1 MLEQITAAIS
11 ELNLTMP
18 ALRLLGTTVA
28 LLLIV
33 LVVRAVLS
41 KVIRTSI
48 QSTELRRKWL
58 VQTRNGLIL
67 VFLLGLVLIWGQEL
81 RTLALSIVAIAV
93 AFVVATKELILCFMG
108 SLVKGGARSFDIGDR
123 IQVKDFRGDVIDQNL
138 LATTILEVGP
148 GKLTHQRTGRA
159 TVIPNSLF
167 VSEPIINESFTEDYV
182 LHVFTVPF
190 KRDDNWQL
198 AQKVLLEATLAQ
210 CEPFLETA
218 RRYMRRLGDRRG
230 LEVPVVDPRV
240 SIQVPLAN
248 EIHLVVRFPC
258 RPSQRSAIEQAILLE
273 VFANNDFRGA
283 PSKDCAEDE
292 DPVDPERAE

>member
-1 MLEQITAAIS
+1 MLDQIAAGIA
-11 ELNLTMP
+11 ELNLSMP
-18 ALRLLGTTVA
+18 ALRLLGTTLA

-41 KVIRTSI
+41 KLIRTSI

-67 VFLLGLVLIWGQEL
+67 IFLLGLVLIWGQEL

-123 IQVKDFRGDVIDQNL
+123 IQVKEFRGDVIDQNL

-167 VSEPIINESFTEDYV
+167 VSEPVINESFTEDYV

-190 KRDDNWQL
+190 RRDDNWQL
-198 AQKVLLEATLAQ
+198 AQKVLLDATQAQ

-240 SIQVPLAN
+240 SIQVPLAG

-273 VFANNDFRGA
+273 AFANNDFGGA
-283 PSKDCAEDE
+283 RKRNDEDE
-292 DPVDPERAE
+292 AVQVDPENPG

>member
-1 MLEQITAAIS
+1 MGEQAALAVDQVS
-11 ELNLTMP
+11 VSLPM
-18 ALRLLGTTVA
+18 LRLLGTTLA
-28 LLLIV
+28 LMVVV
-33 LVVRAVLS
+33 LVMRALLS
-41 KVIRTSI
+41 KVIRSSI

-67 VFLLGLVLIWGQEL
+67 LFLLGLVLIWGEEL

-167 VSEPIINESFTEDYV
+167 VSEPVINESFTEDYV

-190 KRDDNWQL
+190 KREDNWQK
-198 AQKVLLEATLAQ
+198 AQEVLLEVTQAQ
-210 CEPFLETA
+210 CEPYLEAA
-218 RRYMRRLGDRRG
+218 RKYMRRLGDRRG

-240 SIQVPLAN
+240 SLQVPVAG
-248 EIHLVVRFPC
+248 EIHLVVRYPC
-258 RPSQRSAIEQAILLE
+258 RPAQRSAIEQAILAE
-273 VFANNDFRGA
+273 AFGSHDFSVARHIEGA
-283 PSKDCAEDE
+283 GEPATSSE
-292 DPVDPERAE
+292 

>member
-1 MLEQITAAIS
+1 MDEQAALALDQVS
-11 ELNLTMP
+11 VSMP
-18 ALRLLGTTVA
+18 VLRLLGSTVV
-28 LLLIV
+28 LMVIV
-33 LVVRAVLS
+33 LLARMVLS
-41 KVIRTSI
+41 KLIRTGI

-67 VFLLGLVLIWGQEL
+67 LFLLGLILIWGEEL

-108 SLVKGGARSFDIGDR
+108 TLVKGGARSFDIGDR

-167 VSEPIINESFTEDYV
+167 VSEPVINETFTEDYV

-190 KRDDNWQL
+190 KREDDWL
-198 AQKVLLEATLAQ
+198 KAQQVLLEVAQAQ
-210 CEPFLETA
+210 CQPYLESA
-218 RRYMRRLGDRRG
+218 RKYMRRLGDRRG
-230 LEVPVVDPRV
+230 LEVPMVDPRV
-240 SIQVPLAN
+240 SIQVPVAG
-248 EIHLVVRFPC
+248 EIHLVVRYPC
-258 RPSQRSAIEQAILLE
+258 RPAQRSAIEQNILSE
-273 VFANNDFRGA
+273 AFGAHDFSSVRGEA
-283 PSKDCAEDE
+283 GQVAEAGTPSME
-292 DPVDPERAE
+292 

>member
-1 MLEQITAAIS
+1 MLEQIPAAIS
-11 ELNLTMP
+11 ELNLSMP

-67 VFLLGLVLIWGQEL
+67 IFLLGLVLIWGQEL

-93 AFVVATKELILCFMG
+93 AFVVATKELILCFIG

-167 VSEPIINESFTEDYV
+167 VSEPVINESFTEDYV

-198 AQKVLLEATLAQ
+198 AQKVLLDATQAQ

-240 SIQVPLAN
+240 SLQVPLAG

-258 RPSQRSAIEQAILLE
+258 RPSQRSAIEQAILME
-273 VFANNDFRGA
+273 AFANNDFSGVRKKG
-283 PSKDCAEDE
+283 SEEDQG
-292 DPVDPERAE
+292 PIDPERME

>member
-1 MLEQITAAIS
+1 MLEQFSAAIQQVNVS
-11 ELNLTMP
+11 MP
-18 ALRLLGTTVA
+18 SLRLLVTTLA
-28 LLLIV
+28 LLLIT
-33 LVVRAVLS
+33 LLARAVLS
-41 KVIRTSI
+41 RLIRTNI

-67 VFLLGLVLIWGQEL
+67 IFLLGLVLIWGQEL

-93 AFVVATKELILCFMG
+93 AFVVATKELILCFIG

-138 LATTILEVGP
+138 LATTIMEVGP
-148 GKLTHQRTGRA
+148 GKLSHQRTGRA

-167 VSEPIINESFTEDYV
+167 VSEPVINETFAADYV

-190 KRDDNWQL
+190 RREDNWQL
-198 AQKVLLEATLAQ
+198 AQQVLLQVARAQ
-210 CEPFLETA
+210 CEPYLESA
-218 RRYMRRLGDRRG
+218 RKYMRRLGERRG

-240 SIQVPLAN
+240 SIQVPVAE

-258 RPSQRSAIEQAILLE
+258 RPGQRSAIEQSILWE
-273 VFANNDFRGA
+273 AFGNNDFLPTGK
-283 PSKDCAEDE
+283 SIGKTGESVTHSME
-292 DPVDPERAE
+292 

>member
-1 MLEQITAAIS
+1 MNEQAALALDQVSIS
-11 ELNLTMP
+11 MP
-18 ALRLLGTTVA
+18 VLRLVGSTLI
-28 LLLIV
+28 LIV
-33 LVVRAVLS
+33 LVFVLRLLLS
-41 KVIRTSI
+41 KLIRSGI
-48 QSTELRRKWL
+48 RSTELRRKWL

-67 VFLLGLVLIWGQEL
+67 LFLLGLVMIWGQEL

-108 SLVKGGARSFDIGDR
+108 TLVKGGARSFDIGDR

-167 VSEPIINESFTEDYV
+167 VSEPVINESFTEDYV

-190 KRDDNWQL
+190 KREDNWPL
-198 AQKVLLEATLAQ
+198 AQRVLLEVAQAQ
-210 CEPFLETA
+210 CEPYLESA
-218 RRYMRRLGDRRG
+218 RKYMRRLGDRRG

-240 SIQVPLAN
+240 SIQVPVAG
-248 EIHLVVRFPC
+248 EIHLVVRYPC
-258 RPSQRSAIEQAILLE
+258 RPAQRSAIEQAILSE
-273 VFANNDFRGA
+273 AFGKYDFSRGRKADGGESEDSA
-283 PSKDCAEDE
+283 PAVE
-292 DPVDPERAE
+292 

>member
-1 MLEQITAAIS
+1 MLEQFGAAIQQV
-11 ELNLTMP
+11 NLSTP
-18 ALRLLGTTVA
+18 VLRLFGTTLA
-28 LLLIV
+28 LLLFV
-33 LVVRAVLS
+33 LVSRALLS
-41 KVIRTSI
+41 KLIRTGI
-48 QSTELRRKWL
+48 QAPELRRKWL

-67 VFLLGLVLIWGQEL
+67 LFLLGLVLIWGQEL

-93 AFVVATKELILCFMG
+93 AFVVATKELILCFIG
-108 SLVKGGARSFDIGDR
+108 SLVKGGARSFNIGDR

-138 LATTILEVGP
+138 LATTIMEVGP

-167 VSEPIINESFTEDYV
+167 VSEPVINESFTQDYV

-198 AQKVLLEATLAQ
+198 AQQVLLDCARAQ
-210 CEPFLETA
+210 CEPYLESA
-218 RRYMRRLGDRRG
+218 RKYMRRLGDRRG

-240 SIQVPLAN
+240 SLQVPLAG

-258 RPSQRSAIEQAILLE
+258 RQGQRSAIEQAILLDA
-273 VFANNDFRGA
+273 FGSHDFSGKRKEGDEEGEE
-283 PSKDCAEDE
+283 PSAVIE
-292 DPVDPERAE
+292 

>member
-1 MLEQITAAIS
+1 MLDQIAAGIA
-11 ELNLTMP
+11 ELNLSMP
-18 ALRLLGTTVA
+18 ALRLLGTTLA

-41 KVIRTSI
+41 KLIRTSI

-67 VFLLGLVLIWGQEL
+67 IFLLGLVLIWGQEL

-93 AFVVATKELILCFMG
+93 AFVVATKELILCFIG

-123 IQVKDFRGDVIDQNL
+123 IQVKEFRGDVIDQNL

-167 VSEPIINESFTEDYV
+167 VSEPVINESFTEDYV

-190 KRDDNWQL
+190 RRDDNWQL
-198 AQKVLLEATLAQ
+198 AQKVLLDATQAQ

-273 VFANNDFRGA
+273 AFANNDFGA
-283 PSKDCAEDE
+283 ARKRNDE
-292 DPVDPERAE
+292 EEAVRVDPENPG

>member
-1 MLEQITAAIS
+1 MNEQAALALDQVSIS
-11 ELNLTMP
+11 MP
-18 ALRLLGTTVA
+18 VLRLMGSTLILIALVFVLRLL
-28 LLLIV
+28 
-33 LVVRAVLS
+33 LS
-41 KVIRTSI
+41 KLIRSGI
-48 QSTELRRKWL
+48 RSTELRRKWL

-67 VFLLGLVLIWGQEL
+67 LFLLGLVMIWGQEL

-108 SLVKGGARSFDIGDR
+108 TLVKGGARSFDIGDR

-167 VSEPIINESFTEDYV
+167 VSEPVINESFTEDYV

-198 AQKVLLEATLAQ
+198 AQQVLLEVAQAQ
-210 CEPFLETA
+210 CEPYLESA
-218 RRYMRRLGDRRG
+218 RKYMRRLGDRRG

-240 SIQVPLAN
+240 SLQVPVAG
-248 EIHLVVRFPC
+248 EIHLVVRYPC
-258 RPSQRSAIEQAILLE
+258 RPAQRSAIEQAILLE
-273 VFANNDFRGA
+273 AFGKYDFSRGR
-283 PSKDCAEDE
+283 KAEDGDSADAAPAVE
-292 DPVDPERAE
+292 

>member
-1 MLEQITAAIS
+1 MFEQVPAAIA
-11 ELNLTMP
+11 ELNLSMP
-18 ALRLLGTTVA
+18 ALRLLGTTLA

-33 LVVRAVLS
+33 LLSRAVLS

-67 VFLLGLVLIWGQEL
+67 IFLLGLVLIWGQEL

-93 AFVVATKELILCFMG
+93 AFVVATKELILCFIG

-148 GKLTHQRTGRA
+148 GKFTHQRTGRA

-167 VSEPIINESFTEDYV
+167 VSEPVINESFTEDYV

-198 AQKVLLEATLAQ
+198 AQQVLLDATQAQ

-230 LEVPVVDPRV
+230 LEVPMVDPRV

-258 RPSQRSAIEQAILLE
+258 RPSQRSAIEQAVLLE
-273 VFANNDFRGA
+273 AFANNEFA
-283 PSKDCAEDE
+283 SKRQVEAEE
-292 DPVDPERAE
+292 AQSVEPPVE